1 MKNDKLR
8 WAHRFRCFPPSRVCN
23 KSIALTEA
31 AIREFQYAVKEEVEV
46 ERALGHVPMRPLQ
59 GDIRADITFYLPD
72 VYKRYDLAGMAQTV
86 MQALRTGGGRRFFDP
101 ALREIF
107 PEKDF
112 WMCIDR
118 DRFDFVIRIEKDR
131 DGPVSMMQRN

>member
-86 MQALRTGGGRRFFDP
+86 MQALRNGVLFVDDDQVVGLDISKSRTP
-101 ALREIF
+101 
-107 PEKDF
+107 PEEWRGMFSLIIWED
-112 WMCIDR
+112 
-118 DRFDFVIRIEKDR
+118 
-131 DGPVSMMQRN
+131 